1 MDGPR
6 FRRGSVYWSLT
17 RIAWL
22 RYFADPGRRAFEF
35 HNFVSIQHGH
45 RSSNA
50 CCQPMIVQSGDGST
64 RPWEVKCSSTKT
76 SDTQHRC
83 VVCPFADE
91 TSHVGY
97 QTRRAIDMPRRR
109 VVQAEKTMLGLV
121 FEACIALVVECC
133 VFGIWH
139 CIVDQATGVGC
150 EEILR
155 EASASRS
162 ANSQV
167 TQSPHAI
174 PAAKAPLGCALCP
187 VTSSSKNSPHPF
199 QSILQSAFGVL
210 S

>member
-1 MDGPR
+1 M
-6 FRRGSVYWSLT
+6 
-17 RIAWL
+17 
-22 RYFADPGRRAFEF
+22 
-35 HNFVSIQHGH
+35 
-45 RSSNA
+45 
-50 CCQPMIVQSGDGST
+50 
-64 RPWEVKCSSTKT
+64 
-76 SDTQHRC
+76 SDTQHLR

-155 EASASRS
+155 EASSSRS

-187 VTSSSKNSPHPF
+187 VTSSSQNSHIHSNPSSNLRSGSSAKIHPLF
-199 QSILQSAFGVL
+199 DPSFWHRCAVVSRGKFAVGGSKSGVGGNAL
-210 S
+210 

>member
-1 MDGPR
+1 M
-6 FRRGSVYWSLT
+6 
-17 RIAWL
+17 
-22 RYFADPGRRAFEF
+22 
-35 HNFVSIQHGH
+35 
-45 RSSNA
+45 
-50 CCQPMIVQSGDGST
+50 
-64 RPWEVKCSSTKT
+64 
-76 SDTQHRC
+76 SDTQHQC
-83 VVCPFADE
+83 VKCPFADE
-91 TSHVGY
+91 TSRIGY
-97 QTRRAIDMPRRR
+97 QARRAIDMPRRR

-187 VTSSSKNSPHPF
+187 VTSSPEFPTSIPIHPPVCVRGPQRKSTHFSIQVFGIAALLCREGSSQSVGPSPE
-199 QSILQSAFGVL
+199 
-210 S
+210 